1 MKSTLLLLAC
11 VTALFTSLAEPDEL
25 FLSTLEARLFLLG
38 QVILTWE
45 LWCRKESWKVLSIHL
60 VAICFLFSMSTST
73 PNQAPNFFILLS
85 CLFLGIVIMIVNPEK
100 HQRSLMNPSPTP
112 VVDDFYGI
120 EWSQL
125 PMFAPQI
132 FTITDPYDS
141 DSGDE
146 DQMIQPLPMVQ
157 LHGQHFDW
165 DSSSDSDSTIHEDYL
180 DQEQELDEGLP
191 VHLFWATAG

>member
-1 MKSTLLLLAC
+1 
-11 VTALFTSLAEPDEL
+11 
-25 FLSTLEARLFLLG
+25 
-38 QVILTWE
+38 
-45 LWCRKESWKVLSIHL
+45 
-60 VAICFLFSMSTST
+60 
-73 PNQAPNFFILLS
+73 
-85 CLFLGIVIMIVNPEK
+85 
-100 HQRSLMNPSPTP
+100 MNPYPAP
-112 VVDDFYGI
+112 AVDDFYGI
-120 EWSQL
+120 EWSKL

-132 FTITDPYDS
+132 FTLTDPYDS

-146 DQMIQPLPMVQ
+146 DQMIQPLPLIQ